1 MDAGFHKN
9 FTTSEEI
16 KPFRLV
22 ALSADGTVKQATV
35 GTDAIIGTTLEHGSK
50 NERVDVCM
58 GRIPRTTAGEA
69 LQAGDKITAG
79 AEGKAVKAQAGDN
92 VIGIVFKP
100 AGVNELVDFILK

>member
-69 LQAGDKITAG
+69 LQAGDKITANSD
-79 AEGKAVKAQAGDN
+79 GKAVKAADGDN
-92 VIGIVFKP
+92 IIGIVYKP
-100 AGVNELVDFILK
+100 ATAEGLVDFIIK